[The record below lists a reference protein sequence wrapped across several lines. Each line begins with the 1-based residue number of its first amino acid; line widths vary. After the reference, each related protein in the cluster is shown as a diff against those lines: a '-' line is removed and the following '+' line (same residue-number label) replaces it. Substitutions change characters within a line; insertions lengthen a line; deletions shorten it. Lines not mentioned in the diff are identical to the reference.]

1 MGDRLGT
8 PSAVVKN
15 LLFVNTSPIFKLTG
29 SCLGHFSTWQ
39 GMSKEALK
47 YYYWQASVI
56 YTAF

>member
-1 MGDRLGT
+1 
-8 PSAVVKN
+8 
-15 LLFVNTSPIFKLTG
+15 LFVNTSPIFKLTG